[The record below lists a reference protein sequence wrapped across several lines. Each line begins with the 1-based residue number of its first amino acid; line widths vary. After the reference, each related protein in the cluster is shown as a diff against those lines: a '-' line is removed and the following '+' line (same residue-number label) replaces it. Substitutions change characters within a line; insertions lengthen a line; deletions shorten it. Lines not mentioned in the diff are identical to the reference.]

1 MVLHTLSQAEI
12 KAAQVAQNLVEE
24 NEFKA
29 ARKQLANVGL
39 APPKTW
45 NSATV
50 GRHAGK
56 DVYGGGEYRSRTQV
70 NVMELA
76 RSK

>member
-1 MVLHTLSQAEI
+1 M
-12 KAAQVAQNLVEE
+12 EE
-24 NEFKA
+24 QEFKA
-29 ARKQLANVGL
+29 ARKELAHVGL

-56 DVYGGGEYRSRTQV
+56 DVGYAGGNYQSRTAI
-70 NVMELA
+70 NVMDLA